1 MNLNYVNLFIS
12 KVIPLKEGINILYI
26 CIYNLYD
33 ALTLCRFFS
42 QKKIYLFP
50 QALKI
55 LVAGVPSMHIC
66 LSFLP
71 ELLRITD
78 NSQRIFGLNLLA
90 QLSLQYSMPKT
101 LDMCRLAL
109 RIGLTM
115 AQVRMTGCNIQLFS
129 RSDITG
135 R

>member
-1 MNLNYVNLFIS
+1 
-12 KVIPLKEGINILYI
+12 
-26 CIYNLYD
+26 
-33 ALTLCRFFS
+33 
-42 QKKIYLFP
+42 
-50 QALKI
+50 
-55 LVAGVPSMHIC
+55 MHIC

>member
-1 MNLNYVNLFIS
+1 
-12 KVIPLKEGINILYI
+12 
-26 CIYNLYD
+26 
-33 ALTLCRFFS
+33 
-42 QKKIYLFP
+42 
-50 QALKI
+50 
-55 LVAGVPSMHIC
+55 MHIC

-90 QLSLQYSMPKT
+90 QLALQYSMPKT

-115 AQVRMTGCNIQLFS
+115 AQVKLHSHIVVKATLVPLKFYV
-129 RSDITG
+129 
-135 R
+135 